1 MTTEFRE
8 RASEA
13 RTKFISVRVNTA
25 EIELID
31 AALNP
36 GETRS
41 DFMMTAV
48 INRATT
54 RVKKNKSPQAKT

>member
-54 RVKKNKSPQAKT
+54 RVKKNKSPRPKT